1 MIRLVT
7 EQDGARVLSLCR
19 KDAWDGTELLAA
31 YSARCAD
38 KGGVDWRRCDL
49 WIGESETQKKN
60 IQYLLCRVG
69 ENYRLVGAPRS
80 PTRWE
85 ELHAFLQLQPA
96 GTLTAREEVVDEYCR
111 RFSPE
116 GQERARGGTRML
128 CQRIPNDITGSVVT
142 ECQSL
147 WEIYDVLLS
156 QKPELSQRVS
166 RDEYT
171 ARMLFLKRGGA
182 LFFEVREQNR
192 PVAVGGI
199 QMPPGGEYG
208 LIFNLCTRPDCAGR
222 GYGTQLVDRLCLEAF
237 WQGRTPALE
246 CCGTRLETYYQRLGF
261 EGMDRWK
268 SLPLHPQPSKQKKQD
283 QEEKEI

>member
-7 EQDGARVLSLCR
+7 EQDRARVLSLCR

-96 GTLTAREEVVDEYCR
+96 E
-111 RFSPE
+111 
-116 GQERARGGTRML
+116 
-128 CQRIPNDITGSVVT
+128 
-142 ECQSL
+142 
-147 WEIYDVLLS
+147 
-156 QKPELSQRVS
+156 
-166 RDEYT
+166 
-171 ARMLFLKRGGA
+171 
-182 LFFEVREQNR
+182 
-192 PVAVGGI
+192 
-199 QMPPGGEYG
+199 
-208 LIFNLCTRPDCAGR
+208 
-222 GYGTQLVDRLCLEAF
+222 
-237 WQGRTPALE
+237 
-246 CCGTRLETYYQRLGF
+246 
-261 EGMDRWK
+261 
-268 SLPLHPQPSKQKKQD
+268 H
-283 QEEKEI
+283 

>member
-1 MIRLVT
+1 M
-7 EQDGARVLSLCR
+7 LCR
-19 KDAWDGTELLAA
+19 
-31 YSARCAD
+31 
-38 KGGVDWRRCDL
+38 
-49 WIGESETQKKN
+49 
-60 IQYLLCRVG
+60 
-69 ENYRLVGAPRS
+69 
-80 PTRWE
+80 
-85 ELHAFLQLQPA
+85 
-96 GTLTAREEVVDEYCR
+96 
-111 RFSPE
+111 
-116 GQERARGGTRML
+116 
-128 CQRIPNDITGSVVT
+128 RIPNDITGSVVT

-156 QKPELSQRVS
+156 QKPELAQRVS

>member
-7 EQDGARVLSLCR
+7 EQDRARVLSLCR

-128 CQRIPNDITGSVVT
+128 CRRIPNDITGSVVT

-156 QKPELSQRVS
+156 QKPELAQRVS

-182 LFFEVREQNR
+182 FFFEVREQNR

-261 EGMDRWK
+261 EGVDRWK
-268 SLPLHPQPSKQKKQD
+268 SLPL
-283 QEEKEI
+283 

>member
-7 EQDGARVLSLCR
+7 EQDRARVLSLCR

-156 QKPELSQRVS
+156 QKPELAERVS

-208 LIFNLCTRPDCAGR
+208 LIFNLCTRPD
-222 GYGTQLVDRLCLEAF
+222 
-237 WQGRTPALE
+237 
-246 CCGTRLETYYQRLGF
+246 
-261 EGMDRWK
+261 
-268 SLPLHPQPSKQKKQD
+268 
-283 QEEKEI
+283 